1 MANERKA
8 EIIIPFLVLLTFIVN
23 MTLFKVLTVDVLTSS
38 AYAKD
43 IVYGAGQFIPA
54 IKNFEKY
61 SDFHFSSQCVYL
73 ANILMAVIF
82 SFLIS
87 SKAKMKPMNWS
98 AKHVKERAIGT
109 PILCLVAIVGF
120 MFFFPGNPESA
131 GFSAKINRSIYTSH
145 FGFSFWFSVFF
156 IGISVIVA
164 ISASWIS
171 AYPKIFG
178 WKK

>member
-1 MANERKA
+1 MASERRA
-8 EIIIPFLVLLTFIVN
+8 EVIIPFLVLLTFIMN
-23 MTLFKVLTVDVLTSS
+23 MTLLKVLASDALISS

-43 IVYGAGQFIPA
+43 IVYVAGQLIPA

-61 SDFHFSSQCVYL
+61 SDFHFLSQCVYL
-73 ANILMAVIF
+73 ANILMAIIF
-82 SFLIS
+82 SSLIS
-87 SKAKMKPMNWS
+87 SIAKMKPMNWS
-98 AKHVKERAIGT
+98 TTHVKERAIGT
-109 PILCLVAIVGF
+109 PILCVVAIIGF

-164 ISASWIS
+164 ISAAWIA

-178 WKK
+178 WK